1 MACESETPKHE
12 VVAAGGAPGRGAEVV
27 TGGTGT
33 AAGGAAG
40 GAATGRGVGGITV
53 SVESLLVF
61 GSQAVPGKHRLE

>member
-33 AAGGAAG
+33 AVGGAVG
-40 GAATGRGVGGITV
+40 GGGIT
-53 SVESLLVF
+53 EVF
-61 GSQAVPGKHRLE
+61 GSQVVPGKQRLV

>member
-1 MACESETPKHE
+1 MACESETPKQE

-33 AAGGAAG
+33 AAG